1 MYAAA
6 ISLALIAFV
15 LVIFSEEIAGGGSR
29 RAVESAKAIVA
40 ALGSALLFLDLVLRR
55 SGHSVW
61 LRRVREIALVL
72 LAMVAGLAWWN
83 FMQFHYLHYTHM
95 SDTFHYYVGSKYFEE
110 LGHSRLYACTAIAD
124 AEAGTQ
130 TGVSERI
137 LQNLETN
144 QLEPT
149 TSTLADPD
157 ACKRHFDAA
166 RWSMFTHD
174 VGWFRDRIRRSRWH
188 AIQRD
193 HGYNPPPT
201 WTAIGGVLAAT
212 GPASWARILAL
223 GAIDPLLLGSMWAL
237 VAWAFGWRALC
248 VAAIFWG
255 TNLFAGFGWTGGSF
269 LRQPWLV
276 TSIAGICL
284 LRRGR
289 PAGAG
294 ASLAVAA
301 SLRIFPA
308 VLLVGVALRALWS
321 LYNSGRRRFE
331 ADHLRF
337 AAGALAGAGAI
348 FTLSLV
354 VVGGVQPWLDFI
366 DNSRTHLATPLK
378 NHVGLKT
385 VLAYDAEHADRLIRG
400 GTAEDRYLEWR
411 AAREARG
418 AERVVSYWLL
428 LAGFGTLLAF
438 AVRDQPDWVAATLG
452 IGLIPV
458 AFELTN
464 YYYAILLGYGLLV
477 VRWPGVGPA
486 LLGLSALGWAIVDR
500 RQWQDEIMVWASV
513 SVLVFVCFCTLLP
526 LYRTP
531 QHDPQAGS

>member
-1 MYAAA
+1 MVAFG
-6 ISLALIAFV
+6 LASFAD
-15 LVIFSEEIAGGGSR
+15 EIAGPGSR

-40 ALGSALLFLDLVLRR
+40 ALGAALLVFELVLRR
-55 SGHSVW
+55 GGRSAW
-61 LRRVREIALVL
+61 LSRVREVALVL

-83 FMQFHYLHYTHM
+83 FMQFHYLHYTHV

-110 LGHSRLYACTAIAD
+110 LGYSRLYACTAIAD

-130 TGVSERI
+130 TGVSDR
-137 LQNLETN
+137 LLRNLETN

-149 TSTLADPD
+149 TSTLANPD
-157 ACKRHFDAA
+157 ACKRHFDVD
-166 RWSMFTHD
+166 RWGMFTRD
-174 VGWFRDRIRRSRWH
+174 VGWFRDRVPMTRWH

-201 WTAIGGVLAAT
+201 WTALGGALAALA
-212 GPASWARILAL
+212 PASDGWILAL
-223 GAIDPLLLGSMWAL
+223 GAIDPLLLGAMWAA

-269 LRQPWLV
+269 LRQAWLV
-276 TSIAGICL
+276 TSIGGICL

-289 PAGAG
+289 PASAG

-308 VLLVGVALRALWS
+308 ALLLGVALRALWS
-321 LYNSGRRRFE
+321 LIGSRRRVLE
-331 ADHLRF
+331 ADQLRF
-337 AAGALAGAGAI
+337 AAGALAGWAAI
-348 FTLSLV
+348 FTVSLV
-354 VVGGVQPWLDFI
+354 AVGGFEPWLEFV

-385 VLAYDAEHADRLIRG
+385 VLAYDADHVDRLIQG

-411 AAREARG
+411 AARESRG
-418 AERVVSYWLL
+418 AERIAPYCFLLTGFVILL
-428 LAGFGTLLAF
+428 LF

-477 VRWPGVGPA
+477 LRWPGTGPA
-486 LLGLSALGWAIVDR
+486 LLGLSALGWVIVDR
-500 RQWQDEIMVWASV
+500 WQWQDEIMVWASV
-513 SVLVFVCFCTLLP
+513 CVIGFVCFCTLLP
-526 LYRTP
+526 LYRAPRT
-531 QHDPQAGS
+531 DSSSASSVGL